1 MKNKLKTFIPLF
13 FLLFIF
19 SPNLSNAGLLDGLI
33 KDLQKNLPT
42 QGKTNKNQN
51 SEDATGKPK
60 KKEKPKKKVED
71 GKIDYSSSSIISFL
85 CKEAPLPG
93 LPTDPS
99 PNPQLVAD
107 DFGKSI
113 KETKKILVEHFAKKI
128 GPIWAD
134 SLPYYEDAFDQTEAK
149 LLFNAFIASKG
160 KNIHVLSQLKKMSKM
175 EDMSI
180 SYNQEYSDARFAYSL
195 VLAHYRD
202 FHEKD
207 ALAEEL
213 MDTADGESQSGAG
226 YITAKRIYYGWDV
239 KQDISKAAHLISE
252 VHEKGKFKR
261 ASELWFKVAL
271 DPKYKHHK
279 RYQSMQKQA
288 AQMKAGF
295 EREMKRK
302 SNSALRRRINRLN
315 NVRIDAL
322 KKLAL
327 AFGVAEELARILAGF
342 SDLKNQANPSQQ
354 LVEKN
359 TKIGDEAAK
368 FMAKKIATS
377 NSTLDPTGQKLVK
390 EAFNM
395 NRTVIASLG
404 ATLTQFMTNPGSSGS
419 GTLISDMLALAPSL
433 DEGVK
438 ASCQLNTSIEDYG
451 KKKDITIDQGD
462 ITPDEEDEF
471 KDES

>member
-1 MKNKLKTFIPLF
+1 
-13 FLLFIF
+13 
-19 SPNLSNAGLLDGLI
+19 
-33 KDLQKNLPT
+33 
-42 QGKTNKNQN
+42 
-51 SEDATGKPK
+51 
-60 KKEKPKKKVED
+60 
-71 GKIDYSSSSIISFL
+71 
-85 CKEAPLPG
+85 
-93 LPTDPS
+93 
-99 PNPQLVAD
+99 
-107 DFGKSI
+107 
-113 KETKKILVEHFAKKI
+113 
-128 GPIWAD
+128 
-134 SLPYYEDAFDQTEAK
+134 
-149 LLFNAFIASKG
+149 
-160 KNIHVLSQLKKMSKM
+160 
-175 EDMSI
+175 
-180 SYNQEYSDARFAYSL
+180 
-195 VLAHYRD
+195 
-202 FHEKD
+202 
-207 ALAEEL
+207 
-213 MDTADGESQSGAG
+213 
-226 YITAKRIYYGWDV
+226 
-239 KQDISKAAHLISE
+239 
-252 VHEKGKFKR
+252 
-261 ASELWFKVAL
+261 
-271 DPKYKHHK
+271 
-279 RYQSMQKQA
+279 MQKQA

-404 ATLTQFMTNPGSSGS
+404 ATLTQFLTNPGSSGS

-438 ASCQLNTSIEDYG
+438 ASCQLNTSIVDYS